1 MTKYIAARQF
11 TENGKR
17 IALRF
22 ACMRTRAKKDGR
34 WISTAMDIECIMDCL
49 AIRPVSHYF
58 GCMAGA
64 ALVKIGNTFLRIHQL
79 ASDSSD
85 PTREATARLP
95 GLRECIRSGSPPET
109 HSLFLIISAS
119 GA

>member
-1 MTKYIAARQF
+1 MLSVATPLPRFGRILRAGAAGSSYRR
-11 TENGKR
+11 TENGKQ

-22 ACMRTRAKKDGR
+22 ACLRNTCMRTHAKKDRR
-34 WISTAMDIECIMDCL
+34 WISTPMDIECITDCL

-79 ASDSSD
+79 ASD
-85 PTREATARLP
+85 
-95 GLRECIRSGSPPET
+95 
-109 HSLFLIISAS
+109 
-119 GA
+119 